1 MISRTVALPGRHIR
15 ALVAALAT
23 VALVST
29 AVTPAEAQVTTPSLR
44 LIQGKK
50 NVTMYSFPGQGVYL
64 DLGLF
69 VAATGGPFEIQ
80 VARPDYLQPAI
91 PSQVI
96 PLPGGGTQARPL
108 PNDVLDGWAGLDNF
122 LTIEIENQAT
132 HEVRTFRQTFCPGG
146 ERQRVNDD
154 GPAIPTFPEG
164 CYANPFT
171 RGVIWGIDE
180 GWAVNPIGFSERPLR
195 MAEGRY
201 AISVSIG
208 DRYVDLFGID
218 PAQASV
224 TINAVVQQYV
234 CGRHGCHLG
243 REATRTEAPAPRVP
257 TMDSPNPAFLPD
269 LQSLPAWGIS
279 VNNSRRGEFL
289 SFGANVWT
297 GGASSLV
304 VEGFRRPGEDVMDAF
319 QYFYEN
325 GVAVGRS
332 QVGELAF
339 DPKRGHEHWHFK
351 QFAGYTLLNADQT
364 QAVRSTKEAFCLAPT
379 DAIDILLPNA
389 VRSPY
394 QIGLGTACGSPNS
407 IWIREVLP
415 LGWGDTYFQGLPG
428 QSFNITN
435 LPNGTYY
442 IAVEANPGHLLHE
455 QNTDNN
461 ISLREVI
468 IRGRPGARRVEVPP
482 WNGIDTES
490 GIGFGGGEG
499 GRG

>member
-1 MISRTVALPGRHIR
+1 
-15 ALVAALAT
+15 
-23 VALVST
+23 
-29 AVTPAEAQVTTPSLR
+29 
-44 LIQGKK
+44 
-50 NVTMYSFPGQGVYL
+50 
-64 DLGLF
+64 
-69 VAATGGPFEIQ
+69 
-80 VARPDYLQPAI
+80 
-91 PSQVI
+91 
-96 PLPGGGTQARPL
+96 
-108 PNDVLDGWAGLDNF
+108 
-122 LTIEIENQAT
+122 
-132 HEVRTFRQTFCPGG
+132 
-146 ERQRVNDD
+146 VNDD
-154 GPAIPTFPEG
+154 GPVIPTYPEG

-180 GWAVNPIGFSERPLR
+180 GWAVNPFGYSERGLR
-195 MAEGRY
+195 LAPGRY
-201 AISVSIG
+201 SISASIA

-224 TINAVVQQYV
+224 TINATVQQYE

-243 REATRTEAPAPRVP
+243 REAAKAPAPGPSPRVP
-257 TMDSPNPAFLPD
+257 TMDNPDPAILPD

-279 VNNSRRGEFL
+279 VQTRPRGEFL
-289 SFGANVWT
+289 AFGANVWT

-304 VEGFRRPGEDVMDAF
+304 VEGFRRTGEDVMDAY
-319 QYFYEN
+319 QYFYED
-325 GVAVGRS
+325 GVPIGRAE
-332 QVGELAF
+332 VGELAF
-339 DPKRGHEHWHFK
+339 DPKRGHQHWHFK

-364 QAVRSTKEAFCLAPT
+364 QVVRSTKEAFCLAPT
-379 DAIDILLPNA
+379 DVIDILLPNA

-442 IAVEANPGHLLHE
+442 IAVEANPNHHLHE

-468 IRGRPGARRVEVPP
+468 IKGRPGARRAEVPP
-482 WNGIDTES
+482 WNGIDTETCC
-490 GIGFGGGEG
+490 FGGGG
-499 GRG
+499 KF

>member
-1 MISRTVALPGRHIR
+1 MLSRTVALPGRYVR
-15 ALVAALAT
+15 ALVAAIAT

-29 AVTPAEAQVTTPSLR
+29 ALTPASGQVAAPSLR
-44 LIQGKK
+44 LVQGQK
-50 NVTMYSFPGQGVYL
+50 NVTMYSYPGQGVYL
-64 DLGLF
+64 DLSLF
-69 VAATGGPFEIQ
+69 VAATGGAFEVQ
-80 VARPDYLQPAI
+80 VARPDYLQPATAT
-91 PSQVI
+91 QVI
-96 PLPGGGTQARPL
+96 TQPGGGTELRPL
-108 PNDVLDGWAGLDNF
+108 PNDVLDGWSGLDNF
-122 LTIEIENQAT
+122 LTIEIESQET
-132 HEVRTFRQTFCPGG
+132 HEVRTYRHTFCAGG

-171 RGVIWGIDE
+171 KGVVWGIDE

-201 AISVSIG
+201 TISVSIG
-208 DRYVDLFGID
+208 ERYIDLFGID

-224 TINAVVQQYV
+224 RINALVKRYE
-234 CGRHGCHLG
+234 CGRHGCHLA
-243 REATRTEAPAPRVP
+243 REAARTEAPAPRVP
-257 TMDSPNPAFLPD
+257 TMESPDPAILPD
-269 LQSLPAWGIS
+269 LQSLPAWGIG
-279 VNNSRRGEFL
+279 VNNTRRGEFL

-304 VEGFRRPGEDVMDAF
+304 VEGFRRPDDDVMDAY
-319 QYFYEN
+319 QYFYRDD
-325 GVAVGRS
+325 VAIGRA
-332 QVGELAF
+332 QVGELEF
-339 DPKRGHEHWHFK
+339 DPRRGHTHWHFK

-364 QAVRSTKEAFCLAPT
+364 QTVRSTKEAFCLAAT
-379 DAIDILLPNA
+379 DAIDLLLPNA

-442 IAVEANPGHLLHE
+442 IQVEANPGHLLHE

-482 WNGIDTES
+482 WNGIDTEN
-490 GIGFGGGEG
+490 GAFG
-499 GRG
+499 GRGERG